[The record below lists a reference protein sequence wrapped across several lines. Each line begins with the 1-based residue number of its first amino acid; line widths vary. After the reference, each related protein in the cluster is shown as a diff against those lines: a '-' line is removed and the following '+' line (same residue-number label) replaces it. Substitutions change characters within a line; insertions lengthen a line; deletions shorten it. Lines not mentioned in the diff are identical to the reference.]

1 MPAISLG
8 SRLSSSSS
16 SRTSPSSSGSS
27 SSSSDSISDANSS
40 SSDSSSSS
48 TTSSSESDIDFS
60 DAEVLDAQDDG
71 KRVFVVE
78 VDDETDEDI
87 MAVLWDAGSSQDG
100 VSMCN
105 AAFLP
110 TAADVEL
117 DPSISRP
124 ALVSFVHRV
133 KLDCRRETRL
143 NIEFANLLRHLYA
156 SLRSTARSSG
166 GDRVTSVEAKFTIP
180 SEATLEMTV
189 TALVRSTIKTVP
201 LSAQLEDAASDDGN
215 DGELSIRDLGAS
227 PAAVVD
233 AAATPPSVSWF
244 KRRLPLP
251 RLFRGSSKATGSPAG
266 ADGAEVDI
274 GRTESPRRA
283 DSFKQQFDFELNV
296 DNAENR
302 RIAASEAILLTP
314 RAFVDSGRVVRYLGR
329 LNLHFIKESSSLRD
343 GVQAFFKTFLAEMN
357 TIARA
362 HVKSLGGNA
371 LLSYQLARG
380 SRVARRTRTRFITSY
395 LSAGILCSWSTT
407 TMAMWRHVVTELLR
421 YAD

>member
-1 MPAISLG
+1 M
-8 SRLSSSSS
+8 
-16 SRTSPSSSGSS
+16 
-27 SSSSDSISDANSS
+27 
-40 SSDSSSSS
+40 
-48 TTSSSESDIDFS
+48 
-60 DAEVLDAQDDG
+60 LDVQDDG

-87 MAVLWDAGSSQDG
+87 MAVFWDADHSYDN

-166 GDRVTSVEAKFTIP
+166 GDRVTSVDAKFTIP

-189 TALVRSTIKTVP
+189 TALVRSNMNAGSA
-201 LSAQLEDAASDDGN
+201 SAQLEDAASMRTPYRRTLRDDM
-215 DGELSIRDLGAS
+215 DDHDLHGVGRS
-227 PAAVVD
+227 AAETAEPD
-233 AAATPPSVSWF
+233 LRS
-244 KRRLPLP
+244 L
-251 RLFRGSSKATGSPAG
+251 GSSDGFRFRDCFEESSKGTGSPSG

-274 GRTESPRRA
+274 GRTESPKRA
-283 DSFKQQFDFELNV
+283 DSSKQQFDFELVV

-302 RIAASEAILLTP
+302 RIAASGAILLTP

-343 GVQAFFKTFLAEMN
+343 GVQAFFATFLAEMN

-362 HVKSLGGNA
+362 HVKESGRKRAA
-371 LLSYQLARG
+371 L
-380 SRVARRTRTRFITSY
+380 V
-395 LSAGILCSWSTT
+395 SACAAGVEWQDVQEPDI
-407 TMAMWRHVVTELLR
+407 
-421 YAD
+421 